1 MQLAEACLNCH
12 YWRELHGDGE
22 YGRCYR
28 HAPGP
33 QVDTVDIR
41 LDDDPNFIFITH
53 WPETHFSDWCGEMK
67 FNFKT
72 EVPE

>member
-1 MQLAEACLNCH
+1 MQLVEACLNCH
-12 YWRELHGDGE
+12 YWRELQGGSE
-22 YGRCYR
+22 YGNCHR

-33 QVDTVDIR
+33 RVDTVDIR